1 MAVQTPKARVAELIE
16 TWVRRSG
23 LQKQQAAVRA
33 GLGDYNEFYRAYLD
47 KSRALNTDPTDA
59 IGVVRAFSERL
70 TAAERCT
77 ADEAVRFFILTQLP
91 LTGYEQVWRLGLF
104 PADEWRTAIAAH
116 LSFEPPAPAPDMRA
130 VLELAERLLAAPAPA
145 DTLAAAAR
153 LAAMP
158 VGSGAPLPDIAPLP
172 RHHRMPF
179 SRNPL
184 FQGRADDLRRL
195 AGLLAERPA
204 AAGQAVAIVGLGGL
218 GKTSLAVEF
227 VHRYAQ
233 FFAGGVFWLSCADAR
248 QLPVEAAACGAA
260 LFDDAAGASL
270 AIDEQVRRFRAAMAE
285 PTPRLLV
292 LDNCED
298 DATLDDWRPV
308 TGGCRVLLTSR
319 RIHWPA
325 RKGVAT
331 LELGELPRAAG
342 VGLLRSYRPD
352 LAPDTPALAEL
363 CALLGDLPLALHLA
377 GSYLESFGGD
387 AALGDPRSLLAALRA
402 ADPLAHEALGE
413 GEAGPPA
420 AANTTSVGQTF
431 AVSFDRLD
439 ASVPSDASARA
450 MLGRAGWLAPNT
462 PFDRALVAG
471 AEGGDARVAALAAR
485 RLRDLGLLGDQD
497 GALRIHPLVAA
508 FARRVGGPAARAEAE
523 AALLAAATQIYREH
537 DITALRRLLPHLLLR
552 SDELG
557 ARDDDDAVLFCNL
570 AALLMELGLGDAA
583 GSLPYVERA
592 RLMLE
597 GRGALATALGAT
609 VLNNLGTWHQVLGDL
624 DGARRW
630 LIASLEIRERL
641 LAPDDPDL
649 AQGHNNLAELLRES
663 GDLATA
669 EGHFAR
675 ALAILDGRGEGTS
688 GLALAARNNLAL
700 LVRDQGRYAEAA
712 RQFGALLVIV
722 EAALGGDDPRAT
734 RTRHNLGDAMRRAG
748 DLAGARPHLV
758 AAAETAAA
766 QLGDDHPDTLLMRH
780 TLALLTA
787 DEGDLAAGLAS
798 LAALGALATAH
809 LGADHPVARRIGAA
823 LRELEQKTAEGR

>member
-1 MAVQTPKARVAELIE
+1 MSEQTPKARVAELIE
-16 TWVRRSG
+16 TWIRRSG
-23 LQKQQAAVRA
+23 LQKQQAAARA
-33 GLGDYNEFYRAYLD
+33 GLGYSEFYHAYLD
-47 KSRALNTDPTDA
+47 KGRALSTDPADA

-70 TAAERCT
+70 TAAERCS

-104 PADEWRTAIAAH
+104 PADEWRAAIAAH
-116 LSFEPPAPAPDMRA
+116 LSFEPPAPAAGSPAPDMRA
-130 VLELAERLLAAPAPA
+130 VLELAERLLATPEPAG
-145 DTLAAAAR
+145 T

-158 VGSGAPLPDIAPLP
+158 VEPGAPLPEIAPLP
-172 RHHRMPF
+172 RRHRMPF

-184 FQGRADDLRRL
+184 FRGRAADLRRL
-195 AGLLAERPA
+195 AALLAERPA

-227 VHRYAQ
+227 VHRYGQ
-233 FFAGGVFWLSCADAR
+233 FFAGGVFWLSCADTR
-248 QLPVEAAACGAA
+248 QLPAEAATCGAA
-260 LFDDAAGASL
+260 LFDDPASASL
-270 AIDEQVRRFRAAMAE
+270 ALDEQVRRFRAALAE
-285 PTPRLLV
+285 PAPRLLV

-298 DATLDDWRPV
+298 DATLEAWRPV

-325 RKGVAT
+325 RKGVAV
-331 LELGELPRAAG
+331 LELAELERGAG
-342 VGLLRSYRPD
+342 IALLQGYRPD
-352 LAPDTPALAEL
+352 LAPAAPTLAEL

-377 GSYLESFGGD
+377 GSYLESFGD
-387 AALGDPRSLLAALRA
+387 DPALGDPRSLIAALRV

-413 GEAGPPA
+413 GDAGPPA
-420 AANTTSVGQTF
+420 EANAMSVGQTF

-439 ASVPSDASARA
+439 AAAPADASARA
-450 MLGRAGWLAPNT
+450 MLGRAGWLAPNA
-462 PFDRALVAG
+462 PFDRALLAGSG
-471 AEGGDARVAALAAR
+471 AEVVDARIAALAAR

-508 FARRVGGPAARAEAE
+508 FARRVGGPVARAETE
-523 AALLAAATQIYREH
+523 SALLAAAVQIYQEH

-552 SDELG
+552 VDELG
-557 ARDDDDAVLFCNL
+557 ARDDDDAVMLCNL
-570 AALLMELGLGDAA
+570 AALLIELALGDAA

-597 GRGALATALGAT
+597 RRGALATPFGAT

-624 DGARRW
+624 DEARHW
-630 LIASLEIRERL
+630 LTASLEIRERV

-649 AQGHNNLAELLRES
+649 AQGYNNLAELLRES
-663 GDLATA
+663 GDLAAA

-675 ALAILDGRGEGTS
+675 ALAILEGRGDS
-688 GLALAARNNLAL
+688 GLALATRNNLAL

-712 RQFGALLVIV
+712 AQFGVLLAAV
-722 EAALGGDDPRAT
+722 EAALGRDDPRAT

-748 DLAGARPHLV
+748 DLTGARPHLV

-787 DEGDLAAGLAS
+787 DQGDRAAGLAS
-798 LAALGALATAH
+798 LAALTALATAH
-809 LGADHPVARRIGAA
+809 LGADHPVARRIAAA
-823 LRELEQKTAEGR
+823 LHELEQKIGEGR